1 MIDKVKE
8 DLFYKEE
15 FKFSYSSL
23 NRLLFSP
30 KLFYRDYILKER
42 ELKTDKHLIEGK
54 LLHLMLLQPEKLHD
68 EFSIVPNKVPSDN
81 VRKVLKSISNMF
93 FDPHQAIGTAIKLDE
108 LDEQI
113 LEALKE
119 NNLYQSFKDDQ
130 KRIDKINT
138 PENAEY
144 LYFLCQDQKKDIID
158 NEMLLKATERVEL
171 IKANK
176 DVMSL
181 LMQEGTDWDLDNI
194 KVYNEKKLECGLS
207 KFKFGLKGIIDK
219 YIIDDKTK
227 TITIIDLKTT
237 AKPLENFA
245 ETVDF
250 YNYWLQAAV
259 YSLLVMKNV
268 DENQQD
274 YKIIFKFVVI
284 DKYDQVYVFPVS
296 EETQLKW
303 IQGLMD
309 TLQEANYH
317 YSERKYDLPYD
328 FANGNVTL

>member
-93 FDPHQAIGTAIKLDE
+93 FDPHQAIGTTIKLDE

-176 DVMSL
+176 DVISL

>member
-42 ELKTDKHLIEGK
+42 ETKMDKHLIEGRLIH
-54 LLHLMLLQPEKLHD
+54 LLLLEPDRFD
-68 EFSIVPNKVPSDN
+68 EEFVMSPLKMPSDS
-81 VRKVLKSISNMF
+81 VRKILKDLIKYGKDSLEDLEPEIM
-93 FDPHQAIGTAIKLDE
+93 TA
-108 LDEQI
+108 
-113 LEALKE
+113 LEDH
-119 NNLYQSFKDDQ
+119 NLYQSFKDDS
-130 KRIDKINT
+130 KKLAKIQT
-138 PENAEY
+138 EESEA
-144 LYFLCQDQKKDIID
+144 YFKFLMTTGKTIID
-158 NEMLLKATERVEL
+158 ADTFARCMDRVV
-171 IKANK
+171 IIRAND
-176 DVMSL
+176 DVTKL
-181 LMQEGTDWDLDNI
+181 LMQEATDFEMDTI
-194 KVYNEKKLECGLS
+194 QVYNEKKLECKL
-207 KFKFGLKGIIDK
+207 KDFDFGLKGIIDK
-219 YIIDDKTK
+219 YIIDDEAK
-227 TITIIDLKTT
+227 TITVVDLKTT

-259 YSLLVMKNV
+259 YSILILKNV
-268 DENQQD
+268 DKNQQN

-303 IQGLMD
+303 MSALRDI
-309 TLQEANYH
+309 LQRANYH
-317 YSERKYDLPYD
+317 YSERIYDLPYD
-328 FANGNVTL
+328 FANGNITL

>member
-1 MIDKVKE
+1 MQDKIKE

-15 FKFSYSSL
+15 FNFSYSSL

-30 KLFYRDYILKER
+30 KLFYKDYILKER
-42 ELKTDKHLIEGK
+42 ETKMEKHLIEGRLIH
-54 LLHLMLLQPEKLHD
+54 LLLLEPDRFNE
-68 EFSIVPNKVPSDN
+68 EFVMSPLKMPTDSVKKILRIVSSKIVDPNN
-81 VRKVLKSISNMF
+81 Y
-93 FDPHQAIGTAIKLDE
+93 IKLED
-108 LDEQI
+108 LDDQI

-119 NNLYQSFKDDQ
+119 ENLYQSFKEDQ
-130 KRIDKINT
+130 KRLDKIIT
-138 PENAEY
+138 EESKEY
-144 LYFLCQDQKKDIID
+144 FKFLQTTGKTIID
-158 NEMLLKATERVEL
+158 ADTLARCVDRVVI
-171 IKANK
+171 IKAN
-176 DVMSL
+176 DDANNLIME
-181 LMQEGTDWDLDNI
+181 EGTDWDLDHI
-194 KVYNEKKLECGLS
+194 QVYNEKKLECKLNDY
-207 KFKFGLKGIIDK
+207 KFGLKGIIDK
-219 YIIDDKTK
+219 YIIDDEEK
-227 TITIIDLKTT
+227 TITIVDLKTT

-296 EETQLKW
+296 EETLLKW
-303 IQGLMD
+303 TNGLREAL
-309 TLQEANYH
+309 TEANYH
-317 YSERKYDLPYD
+317 YSERKYELPYV

>member
-15 FKFSYSSL
+15 FSFSYSSL

-30 KLFYRDYILKER
+30 KLFYRDYILKQR
-42 ELKTDKHLIEGK
+42 EIKTDKHLIEGK
-54 LLHLMLLQPEKLHD
+54 LLHLMLLQPEKLHN
-68 EFSIVPNKVPSDN
+68 EFSIVPGKVPSDN
-81 VRKVLKSISNMF
+81 IRNVLKAINSNF
-93 FDPHQAIGTAIKLDE
+93 YDPNNYIKLKD
-108 LDEQI
+108 LDTEIMQ
-113 LEALKE
+113 ALKNE
-119 NNLYQSFKDDQ
+119 NLYQSFKDDS
-130 KRIDKINT
+130 KKLAKIQTEDN
-138 PENAEY
+138 EEY
-144 LYFLCQDQKKDIID
+144 YKFISTSDKKDVID
-158 NEMLLKATERVEL
+158 NDMLLKATERVKL

-181 LMQEGTDWDLDNI
+181 LEHEATDFEMDTI
-194 KVYNEKKLECGLS
+194 QVFNEEYLECELNE
-207 KFKFGLKGIIDK
+207 FNFGLKGYVDK
-219 YIIDDKTK
+219 YIIDDESK

-259 YSLLVMKNV
+259 YSLLVNKNV
-268 DENQQD
+268 DENQQK

-296 EETQLKW
+296 EETLNGWVKN
-303 IQGLMD
+303 LREV
-309 TLQEANYH
+309 LQEANYH
-317 YSERKYDLPYD
+317 YSERKYNLPYE
-328 FANGNVTL
+328 FANGNVIL